1 MKKALPVL
9 AALGAVAAFA
19 IYKIKK
25 EEQKKIIDLDEGLLY
40 DDESDAVEDFTNNV
54 KENCEAVK
62 EEALVAAND
71 IKAHAETAIKEFSQD
86 FPELLKEEVE
96 DLKETIKSAIC
107 DLQEAGTVI
116 EKERPI
122 QHLVTFTNA
131 EDLEAFKNAI
141 INRGYVVSVGDE
153 ENTLNVLHICPLD
166 IDKLAA
172 NVLYIANEARKH
184 HGCYSGWFSK

>member
-25 EEQKKIIDLDEGLLY
+25 EEQKKIVDLDEGLLY

-122 QHLVTFTNA
+122 QHLV
-131 EDLEAFKNAI
+131 I
-141 INRGYVVSVGDE
+141 
-153 ENTLNVLHICPLD
+153 
-166 IDKLAA
+166 
-172 NVLYIANEARKH
+172 
-184 HGCYSGWFSK
+184 